1 MNLSQNPLNDYRNN
15 YALNC
20 STDNLTFTNFPKV
33 LFCALLKRKGADVAS
48 FLRKYSLENNILPEI
63 GR

>member
-48 FLRKYSLENNILPEI
+48 FL
-63 GR
+63 